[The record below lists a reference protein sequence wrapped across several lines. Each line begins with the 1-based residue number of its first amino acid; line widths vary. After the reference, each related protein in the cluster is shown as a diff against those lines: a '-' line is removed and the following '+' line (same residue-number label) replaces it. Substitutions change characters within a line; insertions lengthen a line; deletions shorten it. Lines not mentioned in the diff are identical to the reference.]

1 MSNIFFKAFKC
12 WSQGDYKGAFNMVN
26 EHFYNK
32 FNSEAFDSAYSTEI
46 NELVNKKKQRN
57 KDDTLI
63 RRFDSYIY
71 RIFRRELKL
80 PFGIVFNE
88 FWELTRDTQ
97 LLLKL
102 IHLDPY
108 DLVYDPFAEDIEEI
122 MEGHQLHLIPP
133 LLVKYA
139 QKGLISSEL
148 GANVGV
154 ATLHRRN
161 IEEMD
166 EDFEPLKS
174 MLLEQLVPVL
184 EARPA
189 NAWQLLVDEN
199 PLQVLQIFLRNHFLL
214 AYDNI
219 PTERWAIQHKQHPDY
234 VKAVLDSL
242 EYAIDTPP
250 DNAQLT
256 EIVQLDGG
264 FYNVKDGKTWLT
276 GLHKDLS
283 NEMFTKNI

>member
-1 MSNIFFKAFKC
+1 MSNIFFIAFKTWKQKNRVEALKLINDHFKNKFGKKAFLDEDITSVC
-12 WSQGDYKGAFNMVN
+12 EW
-26 EHFYNK
+26 
-32 FNSEAFDSAYSTEI
+32 FDESDPAD
-46 NELVNKKKQRN
+46 NL
-57 KDDTLI
+57 D
-63 RRFDSYIY
+63 RFDVEV
-71 RIFRRELKL
+71 RNFAPDKLEL
-80 PFGIVFNE
+80 PFGIVFCE
-88 FWELTRDTQ
+88 LWELSLDTQ
-97 LLLKL
+97 LLFKL
-102 IHLDPY
+102 IYCDPY
-108 DLVYDPFAEDIEEI
+108 DLVYEPFAEDLEDV

-139 QKGLISSEL
+139 QKGLISCEL

-174 MLLEQLVPVL
+174 MLLEQLAPVL

-199 PLQVLQIFLRNHFLL
+199 PLQVLQIFLRDHFLL

-242 EYAIDTPP
+242 VYAIEKHKNNT
-250 DNAQLT
+250 QLT
-256 EIVQLDGG
+256 EMVQLDGG
-264 FYNVKDGKTWLT
+264 FYGVTDGRTWLK

-283 NEMFTKNI
+283 NEAFTQNL